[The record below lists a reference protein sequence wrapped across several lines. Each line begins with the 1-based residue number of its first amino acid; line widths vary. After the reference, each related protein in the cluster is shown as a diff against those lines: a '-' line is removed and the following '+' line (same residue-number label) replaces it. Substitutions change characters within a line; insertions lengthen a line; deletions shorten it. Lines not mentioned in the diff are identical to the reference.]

1 MATSQTVCYYKE
13 LDYSSALKMKLPQ
26 VSILIPVFNREK
38 LIADCIQSA
47 LHQTFTDFEVVVV
60 DNQSTDGTWE
70 ICRKYAELDDRV
82 RIFRNDVNVGPVLN
96 WQRCINVARG
106 VFGKILFSDDLMVDE
121 YLEKT
126 LPYLMNDEIGFVI
139 SSVSLG
145 ENPSAAR
152 LVANFSDATD
162 IYPSSRFIE
171 ASLYGGNV
179 SVSPCNALFRMSD
192 LRKNLTLTIPSPTIK
207 SFLELGAGPDL
218 LFYLL
223 AAQTYKSIAY
233 INEPLCFFRSHEGS
247 ITSAKA
253 DDITRY
259 YTQANIWFVEKY
271 FNQKEANKYYVYA
284 WYRYYQNSRPKRWV
298 QPSKFLQNFTTRS
311 NTPLFLPIIKFLLSR
326 LGRKFIR

>member
-1 MATSQTVCYYKE
+1 
-13 LDYSSALKMKLPQ
+13 MKIPK

-47 LHQTFTDFEVVVV
+47 LDQTFTDFEVVVV
-60 DNQSTDGTWE
+60 DNHSSDKTWE
-70 ICRKYAELDDRV
+70 ICTKFAELDSRV

-96 WQRCINVARG
+96 WQRCIKEARG
-106 VFGKILFSDDLMVDE
+106 LFGKFLFSDDLLFE
-121 YLEKT
+121 TYLEKT
-126 LPYLMNDEIGFVI
+126 LPFLMNDEVGFVI
-139 SSVSLG
+139 SAVSLG
-145 ENPSAAR
+145 ENLSAAR
-152 LVANFSDATD
+152 LVANFADETG
-162 IYPSSRFIE
+162 IYPSSSFIA

-179 SVSPCNALFRMSD
+179 SVSPCNAIFRMSD

-223 AAQTYKSIAY
+223 AAQTYKTFAF
-233 INEPLCFFRSHEGS
+233 INEQLCFFKSHEGS
-247 ITSAKA
+247 ITAAKA
-253 DDITRY
+253 EDIDRY
-259 YTQANIWFVEKY
+259 YIQANIWFVEKY
-271 FNQKEANKYYVYA
+271 FNQKEINKYYVYA

-311 NTPLFLPIIKFLLSR
+311 NTPMFLPIIKFLLTR